1 MPYQSNQALPDSV
14 KNHLP
19 KAAQDIYREA
29 FNHAYE
35 EYKHPKKRHDPAE
48 SLEEVSHR
56 VAWSAV
62 KKKYV
67 KNPDGNWRPK
77 EE

>member
-1 MPYQSNQALPDSV
+1 MPYKTTQDLPDSV
-14 KNHLP
+14 KDHLP

-29 FNHAYE
+29 FNHAHE
-35 EYKHPKKRHDPAE
+35 EYSNPSKRRKASD

-62 KKKYV
+62 KKKYE
-67 KNPDGNWRPK
+67 KNPDGNWHPK
-77 EE
+77 